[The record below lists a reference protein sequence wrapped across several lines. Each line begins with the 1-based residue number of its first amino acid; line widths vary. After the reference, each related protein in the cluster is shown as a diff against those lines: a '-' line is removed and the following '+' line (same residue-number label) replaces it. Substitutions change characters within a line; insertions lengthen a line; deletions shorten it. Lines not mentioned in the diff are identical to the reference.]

1 MLGPSN
7 GVLGSTITTTT
18 TNGFRACFWF
28 GWLGW
33 RGMWELRFGEAEVLN
48 LVVFV
53 DAYLIKP
60 DNDSLGRRPGR
71 CFSAILII
79 Y

>member
-1 MLGPSN
+1 
-7 GVLGSTITTTT
+7 
-18 TNGFRACFWF
+18 
-28 GWLGW
+28 
-33 RGMWELRFGEAEVLN
+33 MWELRFGEAEVLN